1 MSKIERQKQ
10 LVGKRLRDARTG
22 KDLTQTALSEALA
35 DEGLF
40 ISASAIAKI
49 ENGKRGLDVVEASVL
64 AHVLGLRLDVLARGN
79 QDDAEVQG
87 AELQDQSFTNALEV
101 IRDIRAC
108 MTGVDS
114 YLDIVVERTLLPP
127 SETYRISQDSAM
139 KADAM
144 SRDTFDS
151 LVSAMESWYRAVV
164 HGGTMK
170 PEFAKLV
177 DPYELTPISERLAER
192 HGSR

>member
-22 KDLTQTALSEALA
+22 KGLTQTALSEALA

-49 ENGKRGLDVVEASVL
+49 ENGKRGLDVVEASVF
-64 AHVLGLRLDVLARGN
+64 AHVLGLRLDVLARGS

-127 SETYRISQDSAM
+127 SEIYSVSQDSAM

-151 LVSAMESWYRAVV
+151 LVSALESWYRAVV

-170 PEFAKLV
+170 PEFAQLV
-177 DPYELTPISERLAER
+177 DPYELTPISERLTER